1 MNKKYVEKKKTNMYR
16 GNRFLW
22 FEYIAILII
31 IIAFFIISHC
41 GFFMGDD
48 IYMNYGVSTLSDV
61 FEHTKMFYFTWGGRL
76 FSVVSQY
83 LFSGVLGNHRIWFVI
98 ANTLFYVLWIMT
110 CGMLVN
116 DSKKGMAFR
125 VLLFALLFWFL
136 CPAPN
141 QTLFWTAASTTYL
154 WANTLSFVFLFFY
167 LKNKDDNFSAVG
179 KLGLFIISLFSATEY
194 ITCAS
199 ICGAFFV
206 YYAFHIKKFNGNAVP
221 FVVGFAIGSMLC
233 LFSPGAFTR
242 AGGGEKTTI
251 VAIIAS
257 LFSSY
262 INPVREIT
270 KYKALWIFLIV
281 FALGWINNKAI
292 VKAWVKNNPV
302 LLLSLGWSVIS
313 YSIIFKP
320 RSPRA
325 LFFTESLSLVL
336 FLKFIFDNYDE
347 IKIQCIVKFLKH
359 NLSII
364 RSIIINL
371 LFISFIVDSMFA
383 VAETKIQKKNN
394 DVMLK
399 EIVESG
405 GTVALDPIN
414 SNHRMAIVPG
424 YWDWEAEPLA
434 DKYGLDSVHVYPYYC
449 LDKYYNQVSPLEDV
463 YVEINDK
470 NRFEKE
476 VRLIVRIEN
485 ENMQGS
491 SNPVV
496 FTINYT
502 RPRKWHKSWLDKRR
516 NYQYDRTVT
525 VEVDKPDCCFEGYC
539 YYIIWLKRENAKN
552 LKSVKYEF

>member
-1 MNKKYVEKKKTNMYR
+1 MLKSNS
-16 GNRFLW
+16 FLW
-22 FEYIAILII
+22 LEYVAVLMIV
-31 IIAFFIISHC
+31 IAFFIISYC

-48 IYMNYGVSTLSDV
+48 IFMNYGVSTLLDV
-61 FEHTKMFYFTWGGRL
+61 FEHSKMFYYTYGGRL

-83 LFSGVLGNHRIWFVI
+83 LFSGVLGNNRIWFVI
-98 ANTLFYVLWIMT
+98 VNTLFFVLWIIV
-110 CGMLVN
+110 CGKLIS
-116 DSKKGMAFR
+116 DSKEKFVFC

-154 WANTLSFVFLFFY
+154 WANTLTFIFLWVFHKY
-167 LKNKDDNFSAVG
+167 EDDNFSAVG
-179 KLGLFIISLFSATEY
+179 KVGLFIMSFFAATEF

-199 ICGAFFV
+199 ICGAFVV
-206 YYAFHIKKFNGNAVP
+206 YYAFHIKRFKRNAVP
-221 FVVGFAIGSMLC
+221 LVVGFAIGSMVL
-233 LFSPGAFTR
+233 LFAPGNFER
-242 AGGGEKTTI
+242 AWGRETI
-251 VAIIAS
+251 SIHAYLQSTIHYLLQNSVQ
-257 LFSSY
+257 
-262 INPVREIT
+262 EIVT
-270 KYKALWIFLIV
+270 YKVLWIFLVV
-281 FALGWINNKAI
+281 FVLGWINNK
-292 VKAWVKNNPV
+292 VVVTTWVKNNSV
-302 LLLSLGWSVIS
+302 LLLSLGWSVIA
-313 YSIIFKP
+313 YSVVFKP
-320 RSPRA
+320 GSYRA

-336 FLKFIFDNYDE
+336 FLRFLFDNYVT
-347 IKIQCIVKFLKH
+347 IKTRFIDKFPSRS
-359 NLSII
+359 LSIV
-364 RSIIINL
+364 RNTLIIL
-371 LFISFIVDSMFA
+371 LFVSFIVDSMFA
-383 VAETKIQKKNN
+383 VAETKTQKKNN
-394 DVMLK
+394 DIMLK

-405 GTVALDPIN
+405 GIVALNPIN

-463 YVEINDK
+463 YVEINDN
-470 NRFEKE
+470 NRFKKE

-485 ENMQGS
+485 ENLQES

-496 FTINYT
+496 FTIDYT
-502 RPRKWHKSWLDKRR
+502 RPRKWYKSWLDKRR